1 MGWGPDGWNI
11 TNELVKISVRMQ
23 LKWCLYTQHSKH
35 CSSSAHVI
43 ITAPD
48 VHMPST
54 KPRTEYMQSLW
65 EGSLE
70 DFFIHRGTQ
79 KEKHWQERGPA
90 FFFTTSTRKHDE
102 LVLPGSPTRRAS
114 LSCTDPPE
122 DKTLWQPQAKQLGW
136 DLPLLASVMSG
147 RLQTLN
153 SESSSL
159 RDFFFFLS
167 YTFFPPAPYIIQ
179 ETKVRKVCENWSHR
193 TALKPNS
200 AMGGSM
206 GVLFN
211 KERTSCLANL
221 IGYGGIM
228 SSTEQ
233 QEQGRN
239 THYTFF

>member
-159 RDFFFFLS
+159 RDFFFFFLIHSSPQPHIS
-167 YTFFPPAPYIIQ
+167 Y
-179 ETKVRKVCENWSHR
+179 RKQRWEKSVK
-193 TALKPNS
+193 TDP
-200 AMGGSM
+200 
-206 GVLFN
+206 
-211 KERTSCLANL
+211 
-221 IGYGGIM
+221 
-228 SSTEQ
+228 TEQ
-233 QEQGRN
+233 LWSQILPWEGAWV
-239 THYTFF
+239 FFLIKKEPAVWQI